1 MDDTCFSSLTGM
13 MSPFS
18 SFWEQKQVPGGSWAG
33 RFGSFPKESL
43 LLGIRGGLMGFLTT
57 REVSAG
63 LRAGLKGQ
71 SHMAKMHLTGKTG
84 KLLANTC
91 TNVLS

>member
-1 MDDTCFSSLTGM
+1 
-13 MSPFS
+13 
-18 SFWEQKQVPGGSWAG
+18 
-33 RFGSFPKESL
+33 
-43 LLGIRGGLMGFLTT
+43 MGFLTT
-57 REVSAG
+57 WEVSAG